1 MKLSLEDAELF
12 YKLMWPLQFYVNQQR
27 QILRNV
33 DSLEAYIACPQSDKM
48 EVRNALYENIGLLD
62 AFVGE
67 NPAHLS
73 ADELAIVQNWKRFVA
88 GDFYIVRFLK
98 KAAMFVDTNDP
109 PQVYAVLGL
118 TDSLEDIFYGRKPPI
133 WVQTVLLPFK
143 GRIVYDGLLNVYN
156 IYFGSGIR
164 GNLKEIYM
172 AAKQNRRIIETLEPE
187 QQPPKKK
194 RAPGKPPPDWRPVL
208 GELVKTAE
216 KLKGGQS
223 PVQSPA
229 FSVLKASARLA
240 QAAVH
245 NPDDLD
251 ALWELGWSVQ
261 KALRRFETVLDRA
274 EK

>member
-1 MKLSLEDAELF
+1 MKLSPENAELF

-27 QILRNV
+27 QILPHV
-33 DSLEAYIACPQSDKM
+33 DSIEAYIACPQEDKLQ
-48 EVRNALYENIGLLD
+48 VRNALYENIDLVD
-62 AFVGE
+62 AFVAE

-88 GDFYIVRFLK
+88 GDFYIERFLK
-98 KAAMFVDTNDP
+98 KATMFVDTSDP
-109 PQVYAVLGL
+109 PRVYAVLGL

-133 WVQTVLLPFK
+133 WVRTVLLPFK
-143 GRIVYDGLLNVYN
+143 ERIVYDGMLNVYN

-187 QQPPKKK
+187 RQVPKKK
-194 RAPGKPPPDWRPVL
+194 RAPSKPPPDWRPVVD
-208 GELVKTAE
+208 ELVKTAE

-223 PVQSPA
+223 SVQSPA
-229 FSVLKASARLA
+229 FSLLKASARLA

-245 NPDDLD
+245 DPDDLD
-251 ALWELGWSVQ
+251 ALWKKGRSVQ
-261 KALRRFETVLDRA
+261 RALRRLETVLDRA
-274 EK
+274 ER

>member
-1 MKLSLEDAELF
+1 MKLSPEEVDLF

-27 QILRNV
+27 EILPYM
-33 DSLEAYIACPQSDKM
+33 DSLEAYIACPQEDKL
-48 EVRNALYENIGLLD
+48 EVRNALYENISLLD
-62 AFVGE
+62 AFVAE

-73 ADELAIVQNWKRFVA
+73 ADELAIVQSWKRFVA
-88 GDFYIVRFLK
+88 SEFYIVRFLK
-98 KAAMFVDTNDP
+98 KAAIFVDTSDP
-109 PQVYAVLGL
+109 PRVYAVLGL
-118 TDSLEDIFYGRKPPI
+118 TDSLEDVFYGRKPPI

-143 GRIVYDGLLNVYN
+143 GRIVYDGLLNYYN

-187 QQPPKKK
+187 RQPPKKK
-194 RAPGKPPPDWRPVL
+194 RAPRKPPRDWQPVVD
-208 GELVKTAE
+208 ELVETAE

-245 NPDDLD
+245 DPDDLD
-251 ALWELGWSVQ
+251 TLWKMGKSVQ
-261 KALRRFETVLDRA
+261 RAMRRLETVLDRA
-274 EK
+274 ER

>member
-1 MKLSLEDAELF
+1 MKLSPENAELF

-27 QILRNV
+27 QIFPHV
-33 DSLEAYIACPQSDKM
+33 DSLEAYIACPQADKFQ
-48 EVRNALYENIGLLD
+48 VRNALYENIGLLD
-62 AFVGE
+62 AFVAE

-73 ADELAIVQNWKRFVA
+73 ADELAIVQSWKRFVA

-98 KAAMFVDTNDP
+98 KAAIFVESSAP
-109 PQVYAVLGL
+109 SRVYAVLGL
-118 TDSLEDIFYGRKPPI
+118 TDSLEEVFYGRKPPV
-133 WVQTVLLPFK
+133 WVQTVLLPFR

-156 IYFGSGIR
+156 IYFGAGIR

-187 QQPPKKK
+187 RQPPKKK
-194 RAPGKPPPDWRPVL
+194 RAPRKPPPDWRPVVD
-208 GELVKTAE
+208 ELVKTAE
-216 KLKGGQS
+216 GLKGGRS

-245 NPDDLD
+245 DPDDLD
-251 ALWELGWSVQ
+251 AVWEMGRRVQ
-261 KALRRFETVLDRA
+261 RALRRLETVLDRA
-274 EK
+274 ER

>member
-1 MKLSLEDAELF
+1 MPFA
-12 YKLMWPLQFYVNQQR
+12 
-27 QILRNV
+27 
-33 DSLEAYIACPQSDKM
+33 
-48 EVRNALYENIGLLD
+48 
-62 AFVGE
+62 E

-73 ADELAIVQNWKRFVA
+73 ADELAIVQSWKRFVT

-98 KAAMFVDTNDP
+98 KATIFVDTSDP
-109 PQVYAVLGL
+109 PRVYAVLGL
-118 TDSLEDIFYGRKPPI
+118 VDSLEDVFYGRKPPI

-172 AAKQNRRIIETLEPE
+172 AAKQNRRITETLEPE
-187 QQPPKKK
+187 RQPPKKK
-194 RAPGKPPPDWRPVL
+194 RAPRKPPPDWRPVVD
-208 GELVKTAE
+208 ELVKTAE
-216 KLKGGQS
+216 SLKGGQS

-245 NPDDLD
+245 DPDDLD
-251 ALWELGWSVQ
+251 TLWKMGRRVQ

-274 EK
+274 EW